1 MASSEWE
8 EVKKLAMDFQRTQQM
23 SSVQKLS
30 ERNCV
35 DIVKRLIEM
44 KLLDVIFTND
54 GKEYLTGDQLTRE
67 IENELYAAG
76 GRVAISELVGL
87 LNVDYSHIEAKA
99 HQLVRTA
106 SGGEAVSLVL
116 EQLISRDF
124 KDALAAEIDLHLQE
138 AGTVA
143 VSELSKSYDLPAEFL
158 LNLLEERLDVLV
170 KGKLDREARV
180 LYTHDYLARFEAK
193 VIGVFSALTRPIA
206 LQTVVNRYGI
216 AEKILTATLETLLSR
231 RRILG
236 TVSGPTFIP
245 EVYSKTQQEYV
256 VSFYKHNRYLDYSTL
271 AKLGISNGRAFLEKK
286 FGGGSGGTNSSS
298 SELIYL
304 NQCAVDRL
312 LAFQIE
318 TTAEEVVAS
327 GSFAHLLDILPSVL
341 TAADA
346 ELLIRRTLETGGNKA
361 LLEKEC
367 VLLEDGGIL
376 VSRQFLERAKEF
388 FAEERQ
394 KRAEAALRNGHL
406 LAYFSKTAAATKN
419 QASFLKSAIEEKH
432 SKGGGDTEG
441 PSTGGKKGGKKGSG
455 GGGGGSGNAQGR
467 EVKTKAVKKKYKTG
481 GKGGRGGGDDDDD
494 DDQNSSSKKSLVF
507 MSLEEITQLLSKKLA
522 AERKGTAN
530 RNEEMEG
537 GGGGEEVSEALVE
550 GVAALIAEDLQR
562 AYEATARE
570 VFVSASAAAA
580 AAANQPKRMSFAE
593 LQKATVEAYAQI
605 LLFDKGIQVFESA
618 DLKSKL
624 VRYLQRTL
632 CADLVNSLLAYFAF
646 SSTDHQQQQQ
656 QGDQQGPQSN
666 TNEGRAKVIGRIG
679 DAEVRDSL
687 SRLNN
692 SLAAAEIATFLAE
705 LEAACP
711 RLDILLAKKKGVE
724 RRREKVLLS
733 EHRQLLLLQLQE
745 VGEQQ
750 SETRDPIL
758 GLHIAVMLV
767 FQATHEAMLHTS
779 GKLLPAI
786 LATLAPPL
794 VPAEVYTPL
803 KASQELVLSLVA
815 AAKEETAKR
824 REITEQLLRLFDEY
838 RPKVVAYRRPKKV
851 EGEEKEGE
859 EAVVKVAEEEE

>member
-1 MASSEWE
+1 
-8 EVKKLAMDFQRTQQM
+8 
-23 SSVQKLS
+23 
-30 ERNCV
+30 
-35 DIVKRLIEM
+35 M

-216 AEKILTATLETLLSR
+216 AEKILTGKGSFIHSSISISICFYLLTSVLSGPLSATLETLLSR

-286 FGGGSGGTNSSS
+286 FGGGGGTNSSSSS

-361 LLEKEC
+361 LLEQC
-367 VLLEDGGIL
+367 VLLEDDGIL

-481 GKGGRGGGDDDDD
+481 GKGGGRGGGDDDED

-580 AAANQPKRMSFAE
+580 AANQPKRMSFAE

-605 LLFDKGIQVFESA
+605 LLFDKGIQVFESG
-618 DLKSKL
+618 K
-624 VRYLQRTL
+624 
-632 CADLVNSLLAYFAF
+632 C
-646 SSTDHQQQQQ
+646 
-656 QGDQQGPQSN
+656 
-666 TNEGRAKVIGRIG
+666 GR
-679 DAEVRDSL
+679 
-687 SRLNN
+687 
-692 SLAAAEIATFLAE
+692 E
-705 LEAACP
+705 LFFC
-711 RLDILLAKKKGVE
+711 K
-724 RRREKVLLS
+724 
-733 EHRQLLLLQLQE
+733 
-745 VGEQQ
+745 
-750 SETRDPIL
+750 
-758 GLHIAVMLV
+758 
-767 FQATHEAMLHTS
+767 
-779 GKLLPAI
+779 AI
-786 LATLAPPL
+786 
-794 VPAEVYTPL
+794 Y
-803 KASQELVLSLVA
+803 KAS
-815 AAKEETAKR
+815 
-824 REITEQLLRLFDEY
+824 
-838 RPKVVAYRRPKKV
+838 
-851 EGEEKEGE
+851 
-859 EAVVKVAEEEE
+859 

>member
-1 MASSEWE
+1 
-8 EVKKLAMDFQRTQQM
+8 
-23 SSVQKLS
+23 
-30 ERNCV
+30 
-35 DIVKRLIEM
+35 M

-216 AEKILTATLETLLSR
+216 AEKILTGKGSFLLSISISICFYFLTSISGPLSATLETLLSK

-286 FGGGSGGTNSSS
+286 FGGVGGGTNSSS

-419 QASFLKSAIEEKH
+419 QASSSSSKSAIEEKH

-481 GKGGRGGGDDDDD
+481 GGKGGGRGGGDDDED

-605 LLFDKGIQVFESA
+605 LLFDKGIQVFESG
-618 DLKSKL
+618 K
-624 VRYLQRTL
+624 
-632 CADLVNSLLAYFAF
+632 C
-646 SSTDHQQQQQ
+646 
-656 QGDQQGPQSN
+656 
-666 TNEGRAKVIGRIG
+666 GR
-679 DAEVRDSL
+679 
-687 SRLNN
+687 
-692 SLAAAEIATFLAE
+692 E
-705 LEAACP
+705 LFFC
-711 RLDILLAKKKGVE
+711 K
-724 RRREKVLLS
+724 
-733 EHRQLLLLQLQE
+733 
-745 VGEQQ
+745 
-750 SETRDPIL
+750 
-758 GLHIAVMLV
+758 
-767 FQATHEAMLHTS
+767 
-779 GKLLPAI
+779 AI
-786 LATLAPPL
+786 
-794 VPAEVYTPL
+794 Y
-803 KASQELVLSLVA
+803 KAS
-815 AAKEETAKR
+815 
-824 REITEQLLRLFDEY
+824 
-838 RPKVVAYRRPKKV
+838 
-851 EGEEKEGE
+851 
-859 EAVVKVAEEEE
+859 

>member
-1 MASSEWE
+1 
-8 EVKKLAMDFQRTQQM
+8 
-23 SSVQKLS
+23 
-30 ERNCV
+30 
-35 DIVKRLIEM
+35 M

-54 GKEYLTGDQLTRE
+54 GKEYLTGEQLTRE

-106 SGGEAVSLVL
+106 SGGGEAVSLVL

-216 AEKILTATLETLLSR
+216 AEKILTGKGSFIHSSISISICFYLLTSVLSGPLSATLETLLSR

-286 FGGGSGGTNSSS
+286 FGGGSGANSSS

-341 TAADA
+341 SAADA

-367 VLLEDGGIL
+367 VLLEDGGGIL
-376 VSRQFLERAKEF
+376 VSRQFLDRAKEF

-406 LAYFSKTAAATKN
+406 LAYFSKTAGTKN
-419 QASFLKSAIEEKH
+419 QASSSKSIEEKH

-455 GGGGGSGNAQGR
+455 GGGGGGSGNAQGR

-481 GKGGRGGGDDDDD
+481 GGKGGGRGGGDDDDD
-494 DDQNSSSKKSLVF
+494 DDQNSSSSKKSLVF

-580 AAANQPKRMSFAE
+580 AANQPKRMSFAE

-605 LLFDKGIQVFESA
+605 LLFDKGIQVFESGKCGRELFLQS
-618 DLKSKL
+618 DL
-624 VRYLQRTL
+624 
-632 CADLVNSLLAYFAF
+632 
-646 SSTDHQQQQQ
+646 
-656 QGDQQGPQSN
+656 QS
-666 TNEGRAKVIGRIG
+666 I
-679 DAEVRDSL
+679 L
-687 SRLNN
+687 S
-692 SLAAAEIATFLAE
+692 I
-705 LEAACP
+705 
-711 RLDILLAKKKGVE
+711 
-724 RRREKVLLS
+724 
-733 EHRQLLLLQLQE
+733 
-745 VGEQQ
+745 
-750 SETRDPIL
+750 
-758 GLHIAVMLV
+758 
-767 FQATHEAMLHTS
+767 
-779 GKLLPAI
+779 
-786 LATLAPPL
+786 
-794 VPAEVYTPL
+794 
-803 KASQELVLSLVA
+803 
-815 AAKEETAKR
+815 
-824 REITEQLLRLFDEY
+824 
-838 RPKVVAYRRPKKV
+838 
-851 EGEEKEGE
+851 
-859 EAVVKVAEEEE
+859 

>member
-580 AAANQPKRMSFAE
+580 ANQPKRLSFAE

>member
-1 MASSEWE
+1 
-8 EVKKLAMDFQRTQQM
+8 
-23 SSVQKLS
+23 
-30 ERNCV
+30 
-35 DIVKRLIEM
+35 M

-216 AEKILTATLETLLSR
+216 AEKILTGKGSFLLSISISICFYFLTSISGPLSATLETLLSK

-286 FGGGSGGTNSSS
+286 FGGGSGANSSSSSS

-419 QASFLKSAIEEKH
+419 QASSSSSKSAIEEKH

-481 GKGGRGGGDDDDD
+481 GKGGGRGGGDDDED

-605 LLFDKGIQVFESA
+605 LLFDKGIQVFESG
-618 DLKSKL
+618 K
-624 VRYLQRTL
+624 
-632 CADLVNSLLAYFAF
+632 C
-646 SSTDHQQQQQ
+646 
-656 QGDQQGPQSN
+656 
-666 TNEGRAKVIGRIG
+666 GR
-679 DAEVRDSL
+679 
-687 SRLNN
+687 
-692 SLAAAEIATFLAE
+692 E
-705 LEAACP
+705 LFFC
-711 RLDILLAKKKGVE
+711 K
-724 RRREKVLLS
+724 
-733 EHRQLLLLQLQE
+733 
-745 VGEQQ
+745 
-750 SETRDPIL
+750 
-758 GLHIAVMLV
+758 
-767 FQATHEAMLHTS
+767 
-779 GKLLPAI
+779 AI
-786 LATLAPPL
+786 
-794 VPAEVYTPL
+794 Y
-803 KASQELVLSLVA
+803 KAS
-815 AAKEETAKR
+815 
-824 REITEQLLRLFDEY
+824 
-838 RPKVVAYRRPKKV
+838 
-851 EGEEKEGE
+851 
-859 EAVVKVAEEEE
+859 